1 METFK
6 QFITEKVLSIG
17 LNPSHDS
24 HREKHRQEIHDILHH
39 SYKSI
44 GGYAGHTSG
53 SKEESHAIHHDITH
67 GVIKA
72 TKRNGKISSVSLY
85 KKQHGRK
92 LVAAGTDGSEQGKR
106 DYKKTNL
113 EDHEQKRA
121 WGEVSGA
128 IEHIS
133 KKHGHPEI
141 PSSRAKK
148 LLPGKKIT
156 REKGDN
162 HYTRDIG
169 GTPHRKIM
177 MGHPKD
183 E

>member
-1 METFK
+1 MQSFK
-6 QFITEKVLSIG
+6 EFITEKVLSIG
-17 LNPSHDS
+17 LNPSHEV
-24 HREKHRQEIHDILHH
+24 HRENHRQEIHDILHH
-39 SYKSI
+39 SYSSI
-44 GGYAGHTSG
+44 GGYAGHKSG
-53 SKEESHAIHHDITH
+53 SSEESHAIHHDITH

-72 TKRNGKISSVSLY
+72 TKRSGKISSVSLY
-85 KKQHGRK
+85 KKSHGRK
-92 LVAAGTDGSEQGKR
+92 LVAAGTNGSEQGKH
-106 DYKKTNL
+106 DLKKTNL

-133 KKHGHPEI
+133 RKHGYPEI
-141 PSSRAKK
+141 PSSRSKE
-148 LLPGKKIT
+148 LLPGKKVT
-156 REKGDN
+156 REKGSN

-169 GTPHRKIM
+169 GHPHRKVM